1 MLYRF
6 LKPCLFVESHS
17 SKDNNRKF
25 ENRLVNTCKFCDDNN
40 NLNAVLGLVLLPM
53 TFLSSTPVECTIH
66 PTLWGRQNYTYEDN
80 EPHDSDLNWKQY
92 TAEHSEEMVN
102 NVYLLHVPIAF

>member
-1 MLYRF
+1 MF
-6 LKPCLFVESHS
+6 F
-17 SKDNNRKF
+17 
-25 ENRLVNTCKFCDDNN
+25 
-40 NLNAVLGLVLLPM
+40 LGLVLLPM

-66 PTLWGRQNYTYEDN
+66 PTLWDRQNYTYEDN

-92 TAEHSEEMVN
+92 AAEQHSEEMVN